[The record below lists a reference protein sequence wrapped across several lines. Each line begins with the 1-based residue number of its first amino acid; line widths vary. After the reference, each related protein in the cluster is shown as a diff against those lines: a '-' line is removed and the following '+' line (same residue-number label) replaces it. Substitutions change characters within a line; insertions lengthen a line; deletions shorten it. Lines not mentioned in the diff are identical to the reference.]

1 MRDFSACRP
10 GQAARSAVRSG
21 THEHRV
27 PGFAPGLRVPAFEG
41 TTGRVRRTIVLI
53 VAAIG
58 LVFATSAFAVEPDEI
73 LKDPAL
79 ETRAR
84 SLSQSLRC
92 MVCQN
97 ESIDESNAPL
107 ARDLRLLVRERIQMG
122 DSDRQVREFLVA
134 RYGEFI
140 LLEPRLTART
150 WLLWSIPL
158 MALLAGVASMLLAF
172 RRRPSVPAP
181 LTDEEKRRLSAL
193 LDRNNK
199 A

>member
-1 MRDFSACRP
+1 MWNFSICRP
-10 GQAARSAVRSG
+10 GRARSARAG
-21 THEHRV
+21 THTHL
-27 PGFAPGLRVPAFEG
+27 AQCSALGLWVPAFAG
-41 TTGRVRRTIVLI
+41 TTGRARRAIVLFI
-53 VAAIG
+53 AAIG
-58 LVFATSAFAVEPDEI
+58 VVFATTALAVEPDEI

-79 ETRAR
+79 EARAR
-84 SLSQSLRC
+84 ALSQGLRC

-107 ARDLRLLVRERIQMG
+107 ARDLRLLVRERIQKG
-122 DSDRQVREFLVA
+122 DSDTQVREFLVA

-158 MALLAGVASMLLAF
+158 VALLAGVGGILLAL
-172 RRRPSVPAP
+172 RRRPSAPAP